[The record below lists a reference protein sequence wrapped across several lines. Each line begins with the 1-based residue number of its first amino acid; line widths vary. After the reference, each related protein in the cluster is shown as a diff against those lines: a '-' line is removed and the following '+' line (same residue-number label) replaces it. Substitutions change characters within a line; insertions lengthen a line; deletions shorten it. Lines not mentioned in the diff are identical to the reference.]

1 MPITADA
8 TTKKFLNERIRPLA
22 EAARVFYAFGVDTGV
37 AVPSSLAQL
46 FAEGELTVDAETGAL
61 VASNPDLVIEDGRE
75 NQGITPITTGDLVI
89 ILNTLNGV
97 VDSIGMSAETQTALV
112 KASVRP
118 INAPGGLG

>member
-8 TTKKFLNERIRPLA
+8 TTQKFLNERIRPLA

-46 FAEGELTVDAETGAL
+46 FSSGEITVDSETGAL
-61 VASNPDLVIEDGRE
+61 VATNPDNVIEDGRA
-75 NQGITPITTGDLVI
+75 NQGVTPMTTGDLVI
-89 ILNTLNGV
+89 ILNTLSGV
-97 VDSIGMSAETQTALV
+97 VSSIGMSAEIQTSLV

-118 INAPGGLG
+118 INSPGGLG